1 MVANNYRALRFMRE
15 EIGDRLTPEAVLALH
30 KVITDGTLD
39 EQAAA
44 GRLQL
49 PGEERVAVFYRDEDK
64 DAIHRPPPAETL
76 PERMEMLCDFANE
89 SEDSSRF
96 VPPVVRAILVHF
108 WLSYDHPFLDGN
120 GRTARILFFWVMRN
134 RGYELADYLP
144 ISRLLRA
151 APAQYARAFLEVE
164 TDGGDTTYF
173 LLHQLRTIEKAIED
187 LDGYLGRKRDE
198 LRDVRRMLDDVN
210 GLNGRQIVLLTH
222 AIKHPDHDYTIGGH
236 ALSHRV
242 THETARADLGGLA
255 DRGLLTRHR
264 RGRSLRVPSRTRPA
278 GATERI
284 RRVSANDAYAK
295 AGVDQGAADSAVA
308 GLVRAL
314 GAIQLD
320 RPSAQVPLP
329 GHYASVIKLDERTGI
344 ALSTDGVGT
353 KLVLAEQLGRFDT
366 VGIDCVA
373 MNVNDVICVGAEPL
387 AMLDYI
393 AIEQADPAV
402 CEEIG
407 VGLAR
412 GAEQAGIEIPG
423 GELAQLGQ
431 LVRGVDV
438 SGACFGTV
446 ALEEIVDGSAVVPG
460 DVVIGLPSTGLHSNG
475 YTLARS
481 ALAEIPLDDERLGR
495 PLGDVL
501 LEPTEIYVKPIVE
514 LLRSEVDVRGLA
526 HITSGGTKNL
536 LRLAAE
542 VGYEIDNP
550 LPVPPVFGLIQEHGA
565 VSDEEMSEV
574 FNMGC
579 GFCVVVPEGDAEAAL
594 SLLRSH
600 YPAAR
605 PIGRATDGP
614 RRIL

>member
-1 MVANNYRALRFMRE
+1 
-15 EIGDRLTPEAVLALH
+15 
-30 KVITDGTLD
+30 
-39 EQAAA
+39 
-44 GRLQL
+44 
-49 PGEERVAVFYRDEDK
+49 
-64 DAIHRPPPAETL
+64 
-76 PERMEMLCDFANE
+76 
-89 SEDSSRF
+89 
-96 VPPVVRAILVHF
+96 
-108 WLSYDHPFLDGN
+108 
-120 GRTARILFFWVMRN
+120 
-134 RGYELADYLP
+134 
-144 ISRLLRA
+144 
-151 APAQYARAFLEVE
+151 
-164 TDGGDTTYF
+164 
-173 LLHQLRTIEKAIED
+173 
-187 LDGYLGRKRDE
+187 
-198 LRDVRRMLDDVN
+198 
-210 GLNGRQIVLLTH
+210 
-222 AIKHPDHDYTIGGH
+222 
-236 ALSHRV
+236 
-242 THETARADLGGLA
+242 
-255 DRGLLTRHR
+255 
-264 RGRSLRVPSRTRPA
+264 
-278 GATERI
+278 
-284 RRVSANDAYAK
+284 VSARDAYAK

-314 GAIQLD
+314 GAIDLG

-329 GHYASVIKLDERTGI
+329 GHYASVIKLDERLGI

-393 AIEQADPAV
+393 AIEKADPEV

-407 VGLAR
+407 VGLAA
-412 GAEQAGIEIPG
+412 GAEKAGIEIPG

-446 ALEEIVDGSAVVPG
+446 ALDAIVDGAAVEPG

-481 ALAEIPLDDERLGR
+481 ALADIPLDDERLGR
-495 PLGDVL
+495 RLGDVL

-514 LLRSEVDVRGLA
+514 LLRSDVDVRGLA

-542 VGYEIDNP
+542 VGYEIDDP
-550 LPVPPVFGLIQEHGA
+550 LPVPPVFELIKEHGN
-565 VSDEEMSEV
+565 VSDEEMREV

-579 GFCVVVPEGDAEAAL
+579 GFCIVVPAGDEAAAL
-594 SLLRSH
+594 ELLRAH
-600 YPAAR
+600 YPGAQR
-605 PIGRATDGP
+605 VGRATDGP